1 MTAKELAG
9 KEWRVSEC
17 GGVWRVIETLNDG
30 GEWFIARCYDRHTAE
45 AIASLPKMVGVILDA
60 YDREMRCRINL
71 IRTMSDE
78 DMNKLRAALAALD
91 HE

>member
-1 MTAKELAG
+1 MNATELAG

-30 GEWFIARCYDRHTAE
+30 GEWFIARCYDRMTAE
-45 AIASLPKMVGVILDA
+45 AIASLPKLAKALQFVLDNGENE
-60 YDREMRCRINL
+60 YVESE
-71 IRTMSDE
+71 IRVT
-78 DMNKLRAALAALD
+78 LAALD